1 MVSKHFLCALPYP
14 WKVNNEKK
22 NGRLYRLS
30 IPFWKVRKRK
40 KKQSIEHSGK
50 LLLTVWKF
58 WKRRS
63 LNFFSSSKL
72 IYLSHYCRM
81 RSCLPESHL
90 SKCSGDRYQQYFL
103 RKNQVRITF
112 CFVLFC
118 LNIALQWKGT
128 GEIHLLQVCWFLLVE
143 QVVRLNFILY
153 LKEMKVL
160 HPDTLHNS
168 P

>member
-63 LNFFSSSKL
+63 LNFFSSLKL

-112 CFVLFC
+112 CFVLFKHSSAMKR
-118 LNIALQWKGT
+118 NWWDPPPT
-128 GEIHLLQVCWFLLVE
+128 SLLIPAGWASSTSKFYLVSE
-143 QVVRLNFILY
+143 RDESSTPRY
-153 LKEMKVL
+153 L
-160 HPDTLHNS
+160 T
-168 P
+168 